1 MQILAAGAQTSCS
14 AGALVKMTDND
25 IINSASSLLVHINNA
40 KRLYAEYKHITYA
53 PPRIGPDRSID
64 QNSLLHLWLTEY
76 AAFLLDKPKKQVT
89 TGELEGMKRT
99 VKARFTQSHPD
110 CKEWM
115 VIEVICPFTGR
126 TKKDYASSRDYKRG
140 EMFVFLTWLQMM
152 GANDGIILESKGKF
166 AKDQREHEDL

>member
-1 MQILAAGAQTSCS
+1 MS
-14 AGALVKMTDND
+14 ND
-25 IINSASSLLVHINNA
+25 DVINSTASLLVHINNA
-40 KRLYAEYKHITYA
+40 KALFAEHKYITYS

-76 AAFLLDKPKKQVT
+76 AGHLLEKPKKQVT
-89 TGELEGMKRT
+89 KGEVAGMKRT

-115 VIEVICPFTGR
+115 VIDIICPFTGR

-152 GANDGIILESKGKF
+152 GANDGVILESKGKF
-166 AKDQREHEDL
+166 AKDQRESEGI